1 VGYGVGIALIADAD
15 HSTAANR
22 DRIPL
27 ARELIRRKLVE
38 DRLTIQLTDATYLQ
52 TKVADLD
59 VNIPKEAHRYEVSG
73 LLVRCWVRE
82 PRT

>member
-1 VGYGVGIALIADAD
+1 
-15 HSTAANR
+15 
-22 DRIPL
+22 
-27 ARELIRRKLVE
+27 
-38 DRLTIQLTDATYLQ
+38 LTDATYLQ